1 MWARAGLIRRG
12 SSNCRRCYSLNIP
25 DYHPKVRAIP
35 FAFSPEAA
43 ITHVGPVAAAVTR
56 SYSPSSIREELGCLA
71 ASFIAKHLP
80 AMGYKTIQPE
90 RTQALYYP
98 SWCIDAEAEA
108 KAWFSPNPDDPP
120 EVVTVHF
127 QHAELPGNGSEL
139 ARISLRDETIT
150 YKNTEP
156 FVPALTNQ
164 HGSEILCL
172 PFNISPLELLSR
184 ARATSFG
191 VTKVD
196 EDFRFDP
203 RSLNLNLVAAYPIL
217 IPVYVLQYAPQG
229 PYSRVTIV
237 VEAHAQPGR
246 YYVHFVN
253 SPDLRKLPAQ
263 EYFGE
268 EETDFIAMGLSGSKC
283 RFSPNIIS
291 PRSRPS
297 ASEDLCAWMSN
308 FVEDR
313 GAPQRLTSKQP
324 IDMDDCR
331 VREWTEEEILPVHEW
346 MQLGRNLMRARGMI
360 KTISTVNVDQIKV
373 FEFPPRMNTDP
384 KKIAAGLQGFFKAEE
399 ERLQKLKEAR
409 AARTPAWW
417 RQWQDSQKTS

>member
-1 MWARAGLIRRG
+1 MLARAGSICKS
-12 SSNCRRCYSLNIP
+12 SSNCRRCYSFSIP

-35 FAFSPEAA
+35 FAFPPEVA
-43 ITHVGPVAAAVTR
+43 ITHVGPTAATVTR
-56 SYSPSSIREELGCLA
+56 SFSPSTIREELGCLA
-71 ASFIAKHLP
+71 GSFIAKHLP
-80 AMGYKTIQPE
+80 AMGCRTIQPE
-90 RTQALYYP
+90 RIQALYYP

-108 KAWFSPNPDDPP
+108 KAWFSPNPDDPL

-127 QHAELPGNGSEL
+127 QHAELPGNGTEL

-150 YKNTEP
+150 YKNTKP
-156 FVPALTNQ
+156 FTPALTNQ

-184 ARATSFG
+184 ARDTSFG

-196 EDFRFDP
+196 DDFRFDP
-203 RSLNLNLVAAYPIL
+203 RSIKLNLVAAYPIL

-229 PYSRVTIV
+229 PYSRVTII
-237 VEAHAQPGR
+237 VEAYAEPGR

-263 EYFGE
+263 EFFGE
-268 EETDFIAMGLSGSKC
+268 EDFIAMGVSGSKC
-283 RFSPNIIS
+283 RFSPCIIS

-313 GAPQRLTSKQP
+313 GAPLRLTSKQP
-324 IDMDDCR
+324 ISMDDCR

-346 MQLGRNLMRARGMI
+346 MQLGKDLIRTRGMI

-384 KKIAAGLQGFFKAEE
+384 KKVAAGLQGFFKAEG
-399 ERLQKLKEAR
+399 ERLRKLEETR

-417 RQWQDSQKTS
+417 RQWQDSQKTN

>member
-1 MWARAGLIRRG
+1 MWARAGFIRRG
-12 SSNCRRCYSLNIP
+12 SLNCRRCYSLSIP
-25 DYHPKVRAIP
+25 DYHSKVRAIP
-35 FAFSPEAA
+35 FAFPPQAA
-43 ITHVGPVAAAVTR
+43 ITHVGPIAATVTR
-56 SYSPSSIREELGCLA
+56 SYSPSTIREELSCLA
-71 ASFIAKHLP
+71 GSFIAKHLP
-80 AMGYKTIQPE
+80 TMGYKTIQPE

-150 YKNTEP
+150 YKNTKP

-184 ARATSFG
+184 ARAMSFG

-196 EDFRFDP
+196 DDFRFDP

-229 PYSRVTIV
+229 PYSRVTII
-237 VEAHAQPGR
+237 VEAYAEPGR

-253 SPDLRKLPAQ
+253 SPELRKLPAQ
-263 EYFGE
+263 EFFGE
-268 EETDFIAMGLSGSKC
+268 EDFIAMGLSGSKC

-313 GAPQRLTSKQP
+313 GAPLRLTSKQP

-346 MQLGRNLMRARGMI
+346 MQLGRNLIRTRGMI

-384 KKIAAGLQGFFKAEE
+384 KKVAAGLQGFFKAEE
-399 ERLQKLKEAR
+399 ERLQKLEEAR

>member
-1 MWARAGLIRRG
+1 MLARAGLIRK
-12 SSNCRRCYSLNIP
+12 SSCNCRRCYSFSIP

-35 FAFSPEAA
+35 FAFPPEAA
-43 ITHVGPVAAAVTR
+43 ITHVGPTAASVTR
-56 SYSPSSIREELGCLA
+56 SFSPSTIREELGCLA
-71 ASFIAKHLP
+71 GSFIAKHLP
-80 AMGYKTIQPE
+80 AIGYQTIQPE

-108 KAWFSPNPDDPP
+108 KAWFSPNPEDPP

-127 QHAELPGNGSEL
+127 QHAELPGNGMDL
-139 ARISLRDETIT
+139 ARISLRDETVT
-150 YKNTEP
+150 CKNTEP
-156 FVPALTNQ
+156 FTPALTNQ
-164 HGSEILCL
+164 HGYEILCL

-184 ARATSFG
+184 ARDTSFG
-191 VTKVD
+191 VAKVD
-196 EDFRFDP
+196 DDFRFDP
-203 RSLNLNLVAAYPIL
+203 RSIKLNLVAAYPIL

-229 PYSRVTIV
+229 PYSRVTII
-237 VEAHAQPGR
+237 VEANAEPGR

-253 SPDLRKLPAQ
+253 GPDLRKLPAQ
-263 EYFGE
+263 EFFGE
-268 EETDFIAMGLSGSKC
+268 EDFIAMGVSGSKC
-283 RFSPNIIS
+283 RFSPCIIS

-313 GAPQRLTSKQP
+313 GAPLRLTSKQP
-324 IDMDDCR
+324 ISMDDCR
-331 VREWTEEEILPVHEW
+331 VREWTEQEILPVHEW
-346 MQLGRNLMRARGMI
+346 MQLGKDLIRTRGMI

-384 KKIAAGLQGFFKAEE
+384 KKVAAGLQGFFKAEG
-399 ERLQKLKEAR
+399 ERLRKLEETR

-417 RQWQDSQKTS
+417 RQWQDSQKTN